1 MLIHNYDN
9 YELKFFKKLHFL
21 SIVNGATVGCKILYY
36 DTIMILV
43 SQNKDEIAK
52 NLIENEYKYIVWKTA
67 YLTKYRNCS

>member
-21 SIVNGATVGCKILYY
+21 SIVNGATVGYKILYY
-36 DTIMILV
+36 VPFVILV

-67 YLTKYRNCS
+67 YLTKYRNC